1 MRKILLYPHGGSGNH
16 GCEAIVRSTML
27 LLRPEKGSL
36 VSSAC
41 GQDVRCGLDRLV
53 RVLPERRPIRRLSPA
68 WAAAWMRLHVLGVKD
83 AFDRIAFGGIVKE
96 AGDADLALCGG
107 GDNYCYGEPVHIYL
121 QNELLRKA
129 GVPVVLWGCS
139 LEREDMKG
147 RMLEDLGAFD
157 LIVARESLTYDALR
171 ECGLSRVVLYPDPAF
186 ALPANEV
193 EVPEGWKEGNM
204 AGINVSPM
212 VIGHEARPGAVME
225 NYSRLVEWLL
235 ENTEM
240 NVALIP
246 HVVWAG
252 NDDRRPLAELHGRFR
267 HTGRVIM
274 IEDASCGDLK
284 GYISRC
290 RFLVAARTH
299 ASIAAYSTGIPALV
313 AGYSVK
319 ARGIARD
326 LFGTEEGHVVPV
338 QSLDGPDELRN
349 AFVRMMEREK
359 EIKKTYGKVLPAY
372 LERLR
377 GCRKELESLVK
388 RS

>member
-1 MRKILLYPHGGSGNH
+1 
-16 GCEAIVRSTML
+16 
-27 LLRPEKGSL
+27 
-36 VSSAC
+36 
-41 GQDVRCGLDRLV
+41 
-53 RVLPERRPIRRLSPA
+53 
-68 WAAAWMRLHVLGVKD
+68 
-83 AFDRIAFGGIVKE
+83 
-96 AGDADLALCGG
+96 
-107 GDNYCYGEPVHIYL
+107 
-121 QNELLRKA
+121 
-129 GVPVVLWGCS
+129 
-139 LEREDMKG
+139 MKG

-299 ASIAAYSTGIPALV
+299 ASIAAYSTGVPALV

>member
-157 LIVARESLTYDALR
+157 LIVARESLTY
-171 ECGLSRVVLYPDPAF
+171 LS
-186 ALPANEV
+186 
-193 EVPEGWKEGNM
+193 
-204 AGINVSPM
+204 
-212 VIGHEARPGAVME
+212 
-225 NYSRLVEWLL
+225 
-235 ENTEM
+235 
-240 NVALIP
+240 LI
-246 HVVWAG
+246 H
-252 NDDRRPLAELHGRFR
+252 
-267 HTGRVIM
+267 I
-274 IEDASCGDLK
+274 
-284 GYISRC
+284 
-290 RFLVAARTH
+290 
-299 ASIAAYSTGIPALV
+299 
-313 AGYSVK
+313 
-319 ARGIARD
+319 
-326 LFGTEEGHVVPV
+326 
-338 QSLDGPDELRN
+338 
-349 AFVRMMEREK
+349 
-359 EIKKTYGKVLPAY
+359 
-372 LERLR
+372 
-377 GCRKELESLVK
+377 
-388 RS
+388 